1 MRAAYSR
8 MWAGYRSGLPDGYA
22 RCYLT
27 VMLMVRFDAGVF
39 KYLACDKVRVH
50 LPALAGAMRVAPLM
64 RQPPVARHVALPF
77 PLSAMS
83 LVREDEAPLR
93 TVFVTTAA
101 FGAVVVVVV
110 VVAAAVVVVAAVAG
124 AWPTASTGAE

>member
-1 MRAAYSR
+1 
-8 MWAGYRSGLPDGYA
+8 
-22 RCYLT
+22 
-27 VMLMVRFDAGVF
+27 MLMLRLDAGVF

-50 LPALAGAMRVAPLM
+50 LPALAGATRVAPLM

-93 TVFVTTAA
+93 KVLVTTTA
-101 FGAVVVVVV
+101 FGAVVVV

>member
-1 MRAAYSR
+1 MRAAYSS

-50 LPALAGAMRVAPLM
+50 LPALAGAMRVAPLI
-64 RQPPVARHVALPF
+64 RQPPVARHVALPL
-77 PLSAMS
+77 PLGRMS
-83 LVREDEAPLR
+83 EVRDDEAPLR
-93 TVFVTTAA
+93 TVFVTVAA

-110 VVAAAVVVVAAVAG
+110 TAAVVVVAAAAG